1 MFGHGLGDGHWQDPW
16 PGRLRSLDPRVRPCT
31 ILTGDVHEAATR
43 TLDHFGTPKTAEGQE
58 ARNALLMQ
66 QSEASRDVAA
76 LLKESIENAQVFQGG
91 GQAIDEGSS
100 LEDRLRKAAAD
111 GAARLFHKF
120 SLADS
125 TGWPQA
131 YQDAAKGLVNALER
145 SGHMTPAETHPMALE
160 VFAFLGS
167 GSFKGLKLRER
178 FMGTPYGWSNEA
190 VNAVLAVLFSA
201 GQLKVT
207 AASGQPVA
215 VGKFLERDVNQYAR
229 KLEPKGQQVQ
239 VPSRMVRTEA
249 ELDAWLAD
257 VRAAALAKLQMGP
270 VQL

>member
-1 MFGHGLGDGHWQDPW
+1 
-16 PGRLRSLDPRVRPCT
+16 
-31 ILTGDVHEAATR
+31 
-43 TLDHFGTPKTAEGQE
+43 LDHFGTPKTAEGQE

-66 QSEASRDVAA
+66 QSEASRDVAT
-76 LLKESIENAQVFQGG
+76 LLKESIENAQIFQGG

-145 SGHMTPAETHPMALE
+145 SGHMTPAETHPIALE
-160 VFAFLGS
+160 VFALLGS
-167 GSFKGLKLRER
+167 GSFEGLKLRER
-178 FMGTPYGWSNEA
+178 FMGAPYGWSNEA

-229 KLEPKGQQVQ
+229 KLEPKVQQVQ

-249 ELDAWLAD
+249 ELDASLAD